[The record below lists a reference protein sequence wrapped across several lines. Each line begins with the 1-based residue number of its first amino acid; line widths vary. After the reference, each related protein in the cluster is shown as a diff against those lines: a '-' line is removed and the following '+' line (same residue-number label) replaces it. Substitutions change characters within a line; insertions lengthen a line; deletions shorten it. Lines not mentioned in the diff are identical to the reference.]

1 MNKREDKYIINLS
14 HEFKT
19 PVSNLSLLL
28 ETLYDYDLNISI
40 EQKREILELGLKEI
54 KRLRDLITQF
64 LYFKEELELDAHKK
78 ERTIFPFL
86 NIESN
91 LSYEL
96 LFFYKNSFVSF
107 KSYSCTSPGYI
118 SVHKKLYLH
127 TIVSLLG
134 NASKFIPEL
143 GWVNVENDILTSICL
158 LSFSYSRISISSITD
173 NGIGFSSPVSLYMKP
188 KPSCRFLSDRPIRLG
203 LTIVKEILSFH
214 SSILICISYPY
225 RGSKLF
231 FTLRID
237 SY

>member
-1 MNKREDKYIINLS
+1 MKKREDKYIINLS

-28 ETLYDYDLNISI
+28 ETLYDYDLNIPVG
-40 EQKREILELGLKEI
+40 QKREILELGLKET
-54 KRLRDLITQF
+54 KRLKDLVTQF
-64 LYFKEELELDAHKK
+64 LYFKEELDLDFHNK
-78 ERTIFPFL
+78 ERTIFPFP

-91 LSYEL
+91 LSYKL

-107 KSYSCTSPGYI
+107 KSYSSSNPGYI
-118 SVHKKLYLH
+118 SVYKKLYLH

-158 LSFSYSRISISSITD
+158 YSFSYSRISISSITD
-173 NGIGFSSPVSLYMKP
+173 NGIGFITPTSFYRKPNPPCNFLFNRPV
-188 KPSCRFLSDRPIRLG
+188 RLG
-203 LTIVKEILSFH
+203 LTIVTEILSFH

-225 RGSKLF
+225 RGSKVF
-231 FTLRID
+231 FTLKID
-237 SY
+237 S

>member
-1 MNKREDKYIINLS
+1 MKKKEDRYIINLS

-19 PVSNLSLLL
+19 PISNLELLL
-28 ETLYDYDLNISI
+28 ETLYDYDLNISRG
-40 EQKREILELGLKEI
+40 QKREILELGLKET
-54 KRLRDLITQF
+54 KRLRDLVTQF
-64 LYFKEELELDAHKK
+64 LYFKEELDLDVHKK
-78 ERTIFPFL
+78 ERTMFPFL
-86 NIESN
+86 NIEST

-107 KSYSCTSPGYI
+107 KSYSCTNPGYI

-143 GWVNVENDILTSICL
+143 GWVNVENDILASVCL

-173 NGIGFSSPVSLYMKP
+173 NGIGFSSPVSLYTKP
-188 KPSCRFLSDRPIRLG
+188 KPSCNFLFDRPVRLG

-214 SSILICISYPY
+214 SSILIYISYPY
-225 RGSKLF
+225 RGSKVF
-231 FTLRID
+231 FTLKID
-237 SY
+237 S